1 MLGLDVKSLIIRMS
15 EQNFT
20 NLKKLPRQVYH
31 SPIHL
36 LKWNYAAH
44 LDTAPRLTASDKIR
58 DAVHDPRINPRIL
71 GEA

>member
-1 MLGLDVKSLIIRMS
+1 MS

-44 LDTAPRLTASDKIR
+44 LDTAPRLTASDKIG
-58 DAVHDPRINPRIL
+58 DAVHVRRVNPRIL
-71 GEA
+71 GEARGSDQR

>member
-1 MLGLDVKSLIIRMS
+1 MS

-20 NLKKLPRQVYH
+20 NLKKLLRQVYH

-36 LKWNYAAH
+36 LKWSYAAH

-58 DAVHDPRINPRIL
+58 DAVHDSRINPRIL
-71 GEA
+71 GEKGTGD

>member
-1 MLGLDVKSLIIRMS
+1 MS

-36 LKWNYAAH
+36 LKWNYATF

-58 DAVHDPRINPRIL
+58 DAVHDPRIHPRIL
-71 GEA
+71 GEKGTGD